1 MTDLNEYTP
10 PQFSYDL
17 MSEQALLK
25 IAMGGDALALQL
37 CGDLIEMFWD
47 NRHRLLA
54 SVLSGMYHHGQ
65 YVDPVSV
72 LAVVTA
78 EGQITKLPGPYL
90 HTVHTGPGDHEGV
103 IWYAG
108 RVREMA
114 ARRGLRE
121 ATLRLTQKM
130 EWGWANGDDVEV
142 AAALREFRGACDAV
156 EATSRGEEQG
166 GPQPLSEFL
175 DGPTDEDWLV
185 PGLLERQER
194 IILTGSEGLGK
205 ALETDT
211 PVATVSGWSTMG
223 DLRVGDQVF
232 APDGSIT
239 RVTAATEVM
248 HGRPCYR
255 VTFSDGAQIV
265 ADAQHLWLTENFR
278 AREAVRRGGQ
288 IRRMRHKPTV
298 VTTQHIAETLTVY
311 SDNRL
316 NHSIPCCAP
325 LDGATADLP
334 IDPYLLGCWLS
345 DGTSSTGLLSL
356 TRADAREVEASIGEC
371 HRVLSDEGPGWV
383 RVRVD
388 GLTSALRTAGFL
400 GYKHIPTSYLRASA
414 EQRWELLAGL
424 LDCDDGSIKSPVGN
438 GSAKCEL
445 TFCDKQLASD
455 ALELLWSLGIKA
467 TSRESDNVSQGRV
480 VSRKWTM
487 HFQSPRNPFR
497 VQRKASRWVP
507 LRTRQSQLRYIT
519 AVEPVTSVPVRCI
532 QVDRP
537 DGMFLAGREC
547 VPTHNSVL
555 CSQLAACMAGGVHPF
570 TGAVLGSGNRGVRVL
585 VVDAEN
591 SAVQSRRRYRSI
603 IAKVDRLRVAG
614 GIEKVDWKT
623 QALIDI
629 RPEGID
635 LLTGRDV
642 GYLEHAIGVSAP
654 DLVVLGPLYK
664 LFNADPSDEKAVREV
679 AGVLDGLRS
688 RHRFALLLEAHAGKG
703 EDHSGARRMAPIG
716 SSLWM
721 RWPEFG
727 YGIRRSREAK
737 SEVRPELVDVVS
749 WRGTREER
757 QWPGHLRHGSKLPWE
772 PTAERDTPPAVPGL
786 SQDLDDPQSWWAK

>member
-121 ATLRLTQKM
+121 ATLRVTQKM

-185 PGLLERQER
+185 PGLLERRER

-205 ALETDT
+205 
-211 PVATVSGWSTMG
+211 
-223 DLRVGDQVF
+223 
-232 APDGSIT
+232 
-239 RVTAATEVM
+239 
-248 HGRPCYR
+248 
-255 VTFSDGAQIV
+255 
-265 ADAQHLWLTENFR
+265 
-278 AREAVRRGGQ
+278 
-288 IRRMRHKPTV
+288 
-298 VTTQHIAETLTVY
+298 
-311 SDNRL
+311 
-316 NHSIPCCAP
+316 
-325 LDGATADLP
+325 
-334 IDPYLLGCWLS
+334 
-345 DGTSSTGLLSL
+345 
-356 TRADAREVEASIGEC
+356 
-371 HRVLSDEGPGWV
+371 
-383 RVRVD
+383 
-388 GLTSALRTAGFL
+388 
-400 GYKHIPTSYLRASA
+400 
-414 EQRWELLAGL
+414 
-424 LDCDDGSIKSPVGN
+424 
-438 GSAKCEL
+438 
-445 TFCDKQLASD
+445 
-455 ALELLWSLGIKA
+455 
-467 TSRESDNVSQGRV
+467 
-480 VSRKWTM
+480 
-487 HFQSPRNPFR
+487 
-497 VQRKASRWVP
+497 
-507 LRTRQSQLRYIT
+507 
-519 AVEPVTSVPVRCI
+519 
-532 QVDRP
+532 
-537 DGMFLAGREC
+537 
-547 VPTHNSVL
+547 SVL

-570 TGAVLGSGNRGVRVL
+570 TGSVLGSGNRGVRVL

-603 IAKVDRLRVAG
+603 IAKVDRLRVG
-614 GIEKVDWKT
+614 VGLEKVDWKS

-629 RPEGID
+629 RPEGLD

-642 GYLEHAIGVSAP
+642 GSVEHAIGVSAP

-688 RHRFALLLEAHAGKG
+688 RHGFALLLEAHAGKG

-721 RWPEFG
+721 RWPEYGF
-727 YGIRRSREAK
+727 GIRRSREAK

-772 PTAERDTPPAVPGL
+772 PTAERDTPDPVPGL
-786 SQDLDDPQSWWAK
+786 SQDLDDPQGWWAK

>member
-1 MTDLNEYTP
+1 MTGLNDYTP
-10 PQFSYDL
+10 PEFSYDL
-17 MSEQALLK
+17 ISEQALLK
-25 IAMGGDALALQL
+25 IAMSGDALALQL
-37 CGDLIEMFWD
+37 CGDLIELFWD

-54 SVLSGMYHHGQ
+54 SVLNGMYHRGQ

-78 EGQITKLPGPYL
+78 EGHISKLPGPYL
-90 HTVHTGPGDHEGV
+90 HTVHTGPGDHDGV
-103 IWYAG
+103 VWYAG

-114 ARRGLRE
+114 ARRNLRE
-121 ATLRLTQKM
+121 ATLRLTQRM
-130 EWGWANGDDVEV
+130 EFGWASGDDVEV
-142 AAALREFRGACDAV
+142 TTALREFRGACDLV
-156 EATSRGEEQG
+156 EATSRGDEQG

-205 ALETDT
+205 AIKIDT
-211 PVATVSGWSTMG
+211 PVATGAGWSTMG

-232 APDGSIT
+232 APDGTLTAVI
-239 RVTAATEVM
+239 AATEVM
-248 HGRPCYR
+248 HDRPCYR
-255 VTFSDGAQIV
+255 ITFSDGAQIV

-288 IRRMRHKPTV
+288 LRQMRHRPAV

-311 SDNRL
+311 SDHRL

-325 LDGATADLP
+325 LDGPTADLP
-334 IDPYLLGCWLS
+334 IDPYLLGCWLA
-345 DGTSSTGLLSL
+345 DGTTLTGLLSL
-356 TRADAREVEASIGEC
+356 TRADASEIESRIGPC
-371 HRVLSDEGPGWV
+371 HRVTSDDGPGWV
-383 RVRVD
+383 RVRVE
-388 GLTSALRTAGFL
+388 GLTSTLRSAGFL
-400 GYKHIPTSYLRASA
+400 GYKHIPTAYMRASA
-414 EQRWELLAGL
+414 EQRWALLAGL
-424 LDCDDGSIKSPVGN
+424 LDCDGNIRPPVGN
-438 GSAKCEL
+438 SSAKCAV
-445 TFCDKQLASD
+445 TFCNKQLASD
-455 ALELLWSLGIKA
+455 VLELLWSLGIKA
-467 TSRESDNVSQGRV
+467 TTRESDNVCNGRV
-480 VSRKWTM
+480 VSRKWSM
-487 HFQSPRNPFR
+487 YFQSPRNPFW
-497 VQRKASRWVP
+497 VKRKASRWAP
-507 LRTRQSQLRYIT
+507 LRTRQSQQRYIT
-519 AVEPVTSVPVRCI
+519 AAESVDSVPVRCI

-537 DGMFLAGREC
+537 DGMFLVGREC
-547 VPTHNSVL
+547 IPTHNSVL
-555 CSQLAACMAGGVHPF
+555 CSQLAACMAGGIHPF

-603 IAKVDRLRVAG
+603 IAKVDRLRAAG
-614 GIEKVDWKT
+614 GVEKVDWKT

-629 RPEGID
+629 RPEGLD

-642 GYLEHAIGVSAP
+642 GSLEHAIAVSAP

-664 LFNADPSDEKAVREV
+664 LFNADPSDEKSVREV
-679 AGVLDGLRS
+679 AWVLDGLRA

-703 EDHSGARRMAPIG
+703 EDNSGARRMAPIG

-727 YGIRRSREAK
+727 YGIRRSRTAK
-737 SEVRPELVDVVS
+737 SEVRPELVDVIS

-757 QWPGHLRHGSKLPWE
+757 QWPGHLRHGVNLPWVPVNE
-772 PTAERDTPPAVPGL
+772 ATARVENRVAEL
-786 SQDLDDPQSWWAK
+786 QDLDDPEGWWQK